1 MKELKVKKIAAADI
15 EAKAVPALLDQ
26 NKVQYQAIDVANW
39 EKEYP
44 YRPDVSFRIA
54 YTDDAILLHYK
65 VKEAS
70 VRARYG
76 EDNGSVWTDACVE
89 FFIVPGQDEVYYN
102 LECNCIGTVLLGAGS
117 GKTNRKHATSET
129 MNTIK
134 RWASLGNTP
143 FEERLQETEWE
154 VALVIPNTAF
164 FMNRITSLQGKE
176 IRANFYKCGDELQT
190 PHFLSWNPI
199 LLASPNFHCPDF
211 FGKLVFE

>member
-1 MKELKVKKIAAADI
+1 MKELKVKKIPTADI
-15 EAKAVPALLDQ
+15 EAEAVPALLDQ
-26 NKVQYQAIDVANW
+26 NNVKYEPINIVNW

-54 YTDDAILLHYK
+54 YTDNAILLHYK

-70 VRARYG
+70 VRAKYG
-76 EDNGSVWTDACVE
+76 EDNGSVWTDSCVE
-89 FFIVPGQDEVYYN
+89 FFLIPGQDGIYYN

-117 GKTNRKHATSET
+117 GKTNREHAAPGY

-134 RWASLGNTP
+134 RWASLGREP
-143 FEERLQETEWE
+143 FEERIQDTEWE
-154 VALVIPNTAF
+154 VALVIPNSAF
-164 FMNRITSLQGKE
+164 FKHQISSLQGKS

-199 LLASPNFHCPDF
+199 DLETPNFHCPDF
-211 FGKLVFE
+211 FGTLVFE